1 MALVEE
7 YIVKIIHRVSI
18 DRPGNPGFVSNYKGV
33 GSLQDESSRIITDF
47 ADEKERFG
55 ERIVVIQ
62 RTGKMVRSI
71 FFTIFIIVN
80 IFIGMNYY
88 DVLSWMMEES
98 KCV

>member
-47 ADEKERFG
+47 ADEKERFR
-55 ERIVVIQ
+55 ERICCYLKE
-62 RTGKMVRSI
+62 RKNGAFDI
-71 FFTIFIIVN
+71 FHYFYNREHI
-80 IFIGMNYY
+80 YWHE
-88 DVLSWMMEES
+88 LL
-98 KCV
+98 